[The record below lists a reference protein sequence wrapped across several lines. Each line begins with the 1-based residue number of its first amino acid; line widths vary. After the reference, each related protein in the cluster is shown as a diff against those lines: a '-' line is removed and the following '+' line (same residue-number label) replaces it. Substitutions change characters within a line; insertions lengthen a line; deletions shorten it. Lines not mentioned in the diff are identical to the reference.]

1 MLINNNLQKA
11 IFKLINFS
19 LQMHIMGKLTF
30 LIVYVS
36 AYYKKC

>member
-1 MLINNNLQKA
+1 MLINSILQNIK
-11 IFKLINFS
+11 FTLINFN
-19 LQMHIMGKLTF
+19 LQMHIMGKPTF